1 MSCGTLDAMTVD
13 GSLQIGEVAD
23 SVGLSIRTI
32 RHYDELGLVVPSGR
46 SPGGFRLY
54 TDADV
59 ERLRLVKR
67 LKPLQ
72 FSLEEIQELLAVLDK
87 VTSGTASSEE
97 IDRLDRFAATAEER
111 CDDLRRQLRMA
122 EDLAGQLRRTTPAIG
137 RPQQSLT
144 HHGERTAE
152 RP

>member
-1 MSCGTLDAMTVD
+1 MSVE

-54 TDADV
+54 TGSDV
-59 ERLRLVKR
+59 ERLQLVKR

-72 FSLEEIQELLAVLDK
+72 FSLEEIQELLATLDE
-87 VTSGTASSEE
+87 VTAGTASADD
-97 IDRLDRFAATAEER
+97 IARLDRFAATAEER
-111 CDDLRRQLRMA
+111 CDDLRRQLGLA
-122 EDLAGQLRRTTPAIG
+122 EQLAEQLRRSVPAP
-137 RPQQSLT
+137 RRST
-144 HHGERTAE
+144 D
-152 RP
+152 